1 MDDPMTGVIRR
12 AVVTAAGV
20 TLLAGLLMAARS
32 HVVDETAPTHPNYW
46 SPEVTR

>member
-1 MDDPMTGVIRR
+1 MFAAIRR

-20 TLLAGLLMAARS
+20 TLLAGLLMLASS
-32 HVVDETAPTHPNYW
+32 HVVDETAPTHPHYW